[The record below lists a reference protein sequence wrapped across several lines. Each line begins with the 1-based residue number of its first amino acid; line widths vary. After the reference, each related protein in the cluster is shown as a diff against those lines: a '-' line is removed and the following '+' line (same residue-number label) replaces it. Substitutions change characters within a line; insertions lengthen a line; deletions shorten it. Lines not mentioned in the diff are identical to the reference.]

1 MVNDVKLTNKYFL
14 FNWLG
19 VLNIRKPNKS
29 KRKMFL
35 KWFVASDDFRNEQL
49 KPIKLNQSRN
59 ATNNYE
65 VIFNI
70 NTRTTEQREIML

>member
-1 MVNDVKLTNKYFL
+1 
-14 FNWLG
+14 
-19 VLNIRKPNKS
+19 
-29 KRKMFL
+29 MFL